1 MLLLIVIHCSIESL
15 NLAVNNLHG
24 NVSIVLS
31 TLKKLKKLY
40 LFYNPLVVGNLPDID
55 LPNLRC
61 LDIRGTGISGKIP
74 SRYFNLTMLLLP
86 AEYMDITDF
95 GTDFGHV
102 CTKINDTAILYSQ
115 EEGGYVDYGD
125 KIDKQYM
132 RCIKKG
138 EEIEW
143 KAACLDT
150 YT

>member
-1 MLLLIVIHCSIESL
+1 M
-15 NLAVNNLHG
+15 
-24 NVSIVLS
+24 
-31 TLKKLKKLY
+31 
-40 LFYNPLVVGNLPDID
+40 VVGNLPDID

>member
-1 MLLLIVIHCSIESL
+1 
-15 NLAVNNLHG
+15 
-24 NVSIVLS
+24 
-31 TLKKLKKLY
+31 
-40 LFYNPLVVGNLPDID
+40 
-55 LPNLRC
+55 
-61 LDIRGTGISGKIP
+61 
-74 SRYFNLTMLLLP
+74 MLLLP

-132 RCIKKG
+132 RCIKKE
-138 EEIEW
+138 EEIKW

-150 YT
+150 YA